1 MVMPNEALY
10 AMMVVVDIIILLL
23 CLSVIPFGWPYFPI
37 FISLGLWVG
46 AYFAM
51 NEIEKKLK

>member
-1 MVMPNEALY
+1 MPNEALY